1 MVCGAAEPSLRILG
15 EMQTKFIHSVNN
27 SSQKRAEVVLQEGF
41 VVVWVI
47 ETVIQTQ
54 DFINKAFPSS
64 FAELKAVPQQ
74 LSDHHKIFGVYFRVV
89 NLAAHQFHVQAE
101 FYW

>member
-15 EMQTKFIHSVNN
+15 EMQTKFIDSVNN

-47 ETVIQTQ
+47 
-54 DFINKAFPSS
+54 K
-64 FAELKAVPQQ
+64 
-74 LSDHHKIFGVYFRVV
+74 RVV
-89 NLAAHQFHVQAE
+89 HNAL
-101 FYW
+101 